1 MRILSH
7 FYFLLRVV
15 LCLWGAVDTALC
27 QAPGTGAIRG
37 VIVDP
42 VGVPLNRA
50 DVTITSDSTHVAR
63 QVMTSSEGV
72 FVVSLLPPG
81 SYSVDGAAPGFST
94 KSLKGVQVS
103 VTETTSLHIVLPVA
117 GVQTSVQIDANAEV
131 AQTESSTL
139 GGVVNHAS
147 IEALPLANRN
157 YTQIL
162 GLSPGIVVSL
172 PNAAELGR
180 GTQNVA
186 ANGAKTVSNNVLF
199 NGVDANNLAQNSMAN
214 DGNEIGTAIP
224 TPDAIEEFKVQTANY
239 DAEYGRGS
247 GANIDLVSK
256 TGTNKFHGSAWEFL
270 RNDIFNANDF
280 FLKQGNQRRPT
291 LKQNQF
297 GASIGGPLRKDRTF
311 FFVAYQGLTSVNS
324 LGGKRTTLLPL
335 LTSDRSAA
343 TLGAQF
349 CPANHLT
356 SGGTAATGY
365 LTHAGGTQVACNGSN
380 INPVALAILNLKL
393 ANGAFAIPSPQA
405 VIPATDPTQLP
416 VGQSTFALPATYKEN
431 QLSVNLDHTVRAKNT
446 LGARFFYSRAPTRQP
461 FSPNAANVPGWGT
474 DSLDRNTMFVLS
486 DTHIFS
492 GSLVNVA
499 RMGYVRFDGISSV
512 QKPILANAVGMG
524 IPTGAAGADSPIPGV
539 TVDGLFT
546 IGDAGTPGQ
555 WQVTNAFIWQDMLS
569 WTHDRHNMRF
579 GVEYKYNQVALDAPF
594 SKDGLLDIRTFADFL
609 VGQSA
614 AQNASP
620 IGSSNVTQTV
630 GGSGISRKDT
640 RYRDFAAFVQDDYKL
655 APRFTMNV
663 GLRYEIFGSPIEVNG
678 RLPNFDPGVAIGNV
692 PESGSFSGFIVPA
705 NFQGSVPAG
714 VTKLT
719 SRSLW
724 PTRLG
729 DISPRIGFAWQVTS
743 KPVIV
748 LRGGY
753 GVYYDRH
760 SNGYVEST
768 QGQAPFSSQQIQSDA
783 ANADATL
790 SSPFAPL
797 LPAAS
802 SYPIFSPRVP
812 FGFPFLQGISPH
824 TVDGYTQ
831 EYNANVQYAFA
842 SDYLFELGYVG
853 TRSTHR
859 PGSFEFNQALLA
871 SPSRPVNGETTN
883 STNNLILRLPY
894 QGVSPGSLFTKS
906 DFIANYNSLQSSLIK
921 RFRRGFQ
928 FRSGYTWS
936 KSLDQ
941 TSGSGGS
948 GVFELWLLTN
958 DQNNPRQAYGLTD
971 FDRTHR
977 GVFSFTWQSPKLSAM
992 SKITRIA
999 FGDWQFSGIG
1009 VIQSGSPMTV
1019 MDGNAGSVY
1028 GNFENRAQRT
1038 GSNPA
1043 TKGSLFQ
1050 RVNGL
1055 YLDPAAFTRAPQVA
1069 NGTSLADQDF
1079 GNSGVGIIRG
1089 PGQRNIDAAVE
1100 RIFPITE
1107 SQSFRFRAEFFNLT
1121 NTPQFA
1127 NPSNFLGYGDPT
1139 DPNPVAS
1146 ASFGKITGT
1155 VTNPR
1160 IVQLAVRYFF

>member
-1 MRILSH
+1 MKTKSFFQRR
-7 FYFLLRVV
+7 LLIA
-15 LCLWGAVDTALC
+15 LCFVPSGVASFC

-37 VIVDP
+37 VVLDAAGI
-42 VGVPLNRA
+42 PLRNA
-50 DVTITSDSTHVAR
+50 EVTVTNESTRVLRETATSD
-63 QVMTSSEGV
+63 EGT
-72 FVVSLLPPG
+72 FVVALLQPG
-81 SYSVDGAAPGFST
+81 SYAVEGVAPGFA
-94 KSLKGVQVS
+94 KKILNRVQVA
-103 VTETTSLHIVLPVA
+103 VTETVSLHIVLPIA
-117 GVQTSVQIDANAEV
+117 GVETAIQVDANTSLV
-131 AQTESSTL
+131 QTESSNL
-139 GGVVNHAS
+139 GGSVNHAAV
-147 IEALPLANRN
+147 EALPLANRN

-162 GLSPGIVVSL
+162 GLSPGIVVEL

-199 NGVDANNLAQNSMAN
+199 NGIDANNLAQNSMAN

-224 TPDAIEEFKVQTANY
+224 APDAIEEFKVQTANY

-280 FLKQGNQRRPT
+280 FLKQGGQKRPT

-297 GASIGGPLRKDRTF
+297 GGSLGGPIRRDRTF
-311 FFVAYQGLTSVNS
+311 FFLAYQGLTSANS
-324 LGGKRTTLLPL
+324 LGGKVTALLPQ
-335 LTSDRSAA
+335 LTGDRSAA
-343 TLGAQF
+343 TLGRQF
-349 CPANHLT
+349 CPANHLAPD
-356 SGGTAATGY
+356 GTPATGY
-365 LTHAGGTQVACNGSN
+365 LTHAGGTQVACDGSN

-393 ANGAFAIPSPQA
+393 ASGEFAIPSPQTA
-405 VIPATDPTQLP
+405 VALSDASQLP

-431 QLSVNLDHTVRAKNT
+431 QFSANLDHTLDAKDT
-446 LGARFFYSRAPTRQP
+446 LSARFFYSRAPTQQP

-474 DSLDRNTMFVLS
+474 DSQDRNTMFVLS
-486 DTHIFS
+486 ETHTFS
-492 GSLVNVA
+492 GNLVNVA
-499 RMGYVRFDGISSV
+499 RAGYMRFDGISTV
-512 QKPILANAVGMG
+512 RKPIFANDVGIG
-524 IPTGAAGADSPIPGV
+524 TPTGAAAKDSPIPGI

-555 WQVTNAFIWQDMLS
+555 WQVTNAFIWQDMVS
-569 WTHDRHNMRF
+569 WVRRRHNMRF
-579 GVEYKYNQVALDAPF
+579 GAEYKYNQVDLDAPF

-614 AQNASP
+614 SQNGSP
-620 IGSSNVTQTV
+620 IGSSNVTQST

-640 RYRDFAAFVQDDYKL
+640 RYKDFAAFVQDDYKVL
-655 APRFTMNV
+655 PRLTLNI
-663 GLRYEIFGSPIEVNG
+663 GLRYEIFGSPFETNG
-678 RLPNFDPGVAIGNV
+678 RLPNFDPGIAIGSV
-692 PESGSFSGFIVPA
+692 PPSGSLSGFVVPA
-705 NFQGSVPAG
+705 NFQGTVPQG
-714 VTKLT
+714 VTRLT
-719 SRSLW
+719 SRGLW
-724 PTRLG
+724 PTRHG
-729 DISPRIGFAWQVTS
+729 DISPRVGFAWQMAS
-743 KPVIV
+743 KPVVV

-768 QGQAPFSSQQIQSDA
+768 QGQAPFSTQQIQSDS
-783 ANADATL
+783 ANAGATL
-790 SSPFAPL
+790 ASPFAPL
-797 LPAAS
+797 LPSPS

-812 FGFPFLQGISPH
+812 FGFPFVEGIAPG

-831 EYNANVQYAFA
+831 QYNVNAQYAFA
-842 SDYLFELGYVG
+842 TDYLLELGYVG

-859 PGSFEFNQALLA
+859 PGSIEFNQALLA
-871 SPSRPVNGETTN
+871 SPSHPINGETTN
-883 STNNLILRLPY
+883 STNNLIQRLPY
-894 QGVSPGSLFTKS
+894 QGISPGSLFTKS
-906 DFIANYNSLQSSLIK
+906 EFIANYNSLQTSLV
-921 RFRRGFQ
+921 RRLRQGLQ
-928 FRSGYTWS
+928 FRGSYTWS

-948 GVFELWLLTN
+948 GLFELWLLTN

-977 GVFSFTWQSPKLSAM
+977 GVLSFTWQSPKLSTMPAVARDVL
-992 SKITRIA
+992 SN
-999 FGDWQFSGIG
+999 WSFSGIG
-1009 VIQSGSPMTV
+1009 VIQSGSPITV

-1038 GSNPA
+1038 GSSPA
-1043 TKGSLFQ
+1043 TAGSLFQ

-1055 YLDPAAFTRAPQVA
+1055 YLDPSAFTRAPEA
-1069 NGTSLADQDF
+1069 PNGTSLADQDF
-1079 GNSGVGIIRG
+1079 GNGCVGIVRG
-1089 PGQRNIDAAVE
+1089 PAQRNIDAAVE

-1107 SQSFRFRAEFFNLT
+1107 NQSFRFRAEFFNLT

-1146 ASFGKITGT
+1146 PSFGKITGT

-1160 IVQLAVRYFF
+1160 VIQLAARYSF